1 MAQAKQIT
9 FYTHALSPYC
19 QSVHIALEEAKAEYT
34 SYHVDLKDKPAFFV
48 NEVNPVGKVPALTYG
63 GPKVS
68 PEQPSPESAKL
79 RESRVILEFLAD
91 LFPDSGLL
99 PQDPVLRAKARL
111 FIAVFDAQ
119 AFDAFKAYFWMNEPA
134 TKLLDVFDA
143 LQKLLPA
150 TGFATGEKWSIA
162 DMTVAPLLSTVVT
175 LLENDLGVYPVGDG
189 RNTLEVLRG
198 ERFARFSTYIDD
210 LQAQPGFKAVWNKD
224 AQITTGKTN
233 ARFQRK

>member
-1 MAQAKQIT
+1 MAQAEQIT
-9 FYTHALSPYC
+9 FYTHAISLYC
-19 QSVHIALEEAKAEYT
+19 QTVHIALEEAKAEYT
-34 SYHVDLKDKPAFFV
+34 LYYVDLKDKPAFFV
-48 NEVNPVGKVPALTYG
+48 NKVNPVGKVPALTYG

-91 LFPDSGLL
+91 VFPDSGLL
-99 PQDPVLRAKARL
+99 PQDPVLRARARL

-119 AFDAFKAYFWMNEPA
+119 VFDAFKAYFWMNEPV
-134 TKLLDVFDA
+134 TKLLDALDA

-150 TGFATGEKWSIA
+150 TGFVAGEKCGIA
-162 DMTVAPLLSTVVT
+162 DIAVAPLLSTMVA

-198 ERFARFSTYIDD
+198 EKFARFSTYIDD
-210 LQAQPGFKAVWNKD
+210 LQAQPSFKAVWNKD
-224 AQITTGKTN
+224 AQVASGKSNT
-233 ARFQRK
+233 RFQRK